1 MVKKKSK
8 IKIEKM
14 TSSEKKAIKSKAITS
29 GGQISYSFPEI
40 KKIAITLGMPFPDA
54 TDSDYWGLLG
64 YVNNTNEKPDPSL
77 VEKYDNWVD
86 EQLEKLGYSKDDP
99 MRSNQLRLGY
109 LSEEAK
115 IRQAL
120 GIKKKKEKPEKDKT
134 EKKKHERDEHNLWK
148 GTKKSYTFELT
159 KKGYD
164 LERIQRRVLKAFPE
178 ANAKSVKQWHR
189 AALKRIKNG

>member
-1 MVKKKSK
+1 MAKKKSK

-14 TSSEKKAIKSKAITS
+14 TATEKKAKKTNISQGS
-29 GGQISYSFPEI
+29 QVSYSFPEI

-54 TDSDYWGLLG
+54 TDSDYWGLLS

-86 EQLEKLGYSKDDP
+86 EQLEKLGYPKDDP

-115 IRQAL
+115 MRQTL
-120 GIKKKKEKPEKDKT
+120 GIKKKKERPIKEKSEKRHEKD
-134 EKKKHERDEHNLWK
+134 ENNLWK

-164 LERIQRRVLKAFPE
+164 LERIQRRVIKAFPE
-178 ANAKSVKQWHR
+178 ANHKSIKQWHR
-189 AALKRIKNG
+189 AALKKIKNG

>member
-8 IKIEKM
+8 IKIEKIGKPVKK
-14 TSSEKKAIKSKAITS
+14 EKSTGS
-29 GGQISYSFPEI
+29 TQISYSFPEI

-54 TDSDYWGLLG
+54 TASDYWGLLS
-64 YVNNTNEKPDPSL
+64 YVNNTNEKADPSL
-77 VEKYDNWVD
+77 VERYDEWVD
-86 EQLEKLGYSKDDP
+86 EQLELLGYDKDDP

-115 IRQAL
+115 MRQAL
-120 GIKKKKEKPEKDKT
+120 GIKKKKEKPVNV
-134 EKKKHERDEHNLWK
+134 EKKKHERDENNLWK

-164 LERIQRRVLKAFPE
+164 LERIQRRVQKAFPD
-178 ANAKSVKQWHR
+178 ANLKSIKQWHR
-189 AALKRIKNG
+189 AALKKIKNG

>member
-1 MVKKKSK
+1 MAKKKSK

-14 TSSEKKAIKSKAITS
+14 TSAEKKAKRTS
-29 GGQISYSFPEI
+29 NNVGGQTSYSFPEI

-54 TDSDYWGLLG
+54 TDSDYWRLLS

-86 EQLEKLGYSKDDP
+86 EQLEKLGYDKNDP

-109 LSEEAK
+109 LSEEARM
-115 IRQAL
+115 RQAL
-120 GIKKKKEKPEKDKT
+120 GIKKKKEKPVKEAS

-178 ANAKSVKQWHR
+178 ANAKSIKQWHR

>member
-1 MVKKKSK
+1 MAKKKSK

-14 TSSEKKAIKSKAITS
+14 TATEKKAKKTDISRGS
-29 GGQISYSFPEI
+29 QFSYSFPEI

-54 TDSDYWGLLG
+54 TDSDYWGLLS

-86 EQLEKLGYSKDDP
+86 EQLEKLGYPKDDP

-115 IRQAL
+115 MRQTL
-120 GIKKKKEKPEKDKT
+120 GIKKKKERPIKEKSEKRHEKD
-134 EKKKHERDEHNLWK
+134 ENNLWK

-164 LERIQRRVLKAFPE
+164 LERIQRRVIKAFPE
-178 ANAKSVKQWHR
+178 ANPKSIKQWHR
-189 AALKRIKNG
+189 AALKKVKNG